1 MANFIYEQM
10 NIKELDQN
18 FDFDFDTENTRD
30 FSDQSNPF
38 DHLIGRE
45 SPVELESGRLDLSP
59 VQSYEGEVS
68 FDELFGGQ
76 VERTE
81 QRERSASFTIPE
93 ENDSKPVKEPVY
105 GPVKISVEDSAQE
118 IALTVNVNVLTQ
130 PVTTVVHG
138 EPFYRSDESDEET
151 EETDIITQSIV
162 IEKKRK
168 RTPVVR
174 RRYKRR
180 KVQEE
185 EEEERY
191 DKNGIDQTKG
201 NYLKDAYGDLYW
213 SPPWKSSF
221 DGRWYCHD
229 EECKR
234 SFCSKR
240 TLQNHIWC
248 QGHAWRD
255 NHSKFENGKQGH
267 NAEFDE
273 TERHLMYRCG
283 REFIPESFNPYDH
296 CPECE
301 FRSVS
306 RTNMLRHVKKDHIDV
321 PPHYTKA
328 RAKEYKDSIAKAM
341 IVKRKRGIPKKEKI
355 YESEEEQTEEPEET
369 YGKMV
374 RL

>member
-1 MANFIYEQM
+1 MANLMFEQ
-10 NIKELDQN
+10 IDITELDRN
-18 FDFDFDTENTRD
+18 FDFNFDTENTRD
-30 FSDQSNPF
+30 FGDHTNPF

-45 SPVELESGRLDLSP
+45 SPVDLQSDRLDLSP
-59 VQSYEGEVS
+59 VQSYEGEIS
-68 FDELFGGQ
+68 FNQLFSGE

-93 ENDSKPVKEPVY
+93 NPEIQV
-105 GPVKISVEDSAQE
+105 PVKISVQDSAQK
-118 IALTVNVNVLTQ
+118 IALTVNVNVLTK
-130 PVTTVVHG
+130 PATSVVRG
-138 EPFYRSDESDEET
+138 DLNFGSDESDGEP

-162 IEKKRK
+162 TEKKRK

-180 KVQEE
+180 KVHEK

-213 SPPWKSSF
+213 FPPWKSSF

-229 EECKR
+229 AECKR

-248 QGHAWRD
+248 QGHAWRE
-255 NHSKFENGKQGH
+255 NHNKFENGKQGH

-273 TERHLMYRCG
+273 SERHLMFRCG
-283 REFIPESFNPYDH
+283 REFIPESFDPYDH

-321 PPHYTKA
+321 PPNYTKA
-328 RAKEYKDSIAKAM
+328 EAKQYKDKIARAM
-341 IVKRKRGIPKKEKI
+341 IVKRKRGIQKKEKI
-355 YESEEEQTEEPEET
+355 YESEEEKSEEPEET

>member
-1 MANFIYEQM
+1 MANLTFEQIDI
-10 NIKELDQN
+10 NELDRN
-18 FDFDFDTENTRD
+18 FDFNFDTENTRD
-30 FSDQSNPF
+30 FGDHTNPF
-38 DHLIGRE
+38 DNLIGRE
-45 SPVELESGRLDLSP
+45 SPVDLQSDRLDLSP
-59 VQSYEGEVS
+59 VQSYEGDLS
-68 FDELFGGQ
+68 FNQLFGGEI
-76 VERTE
+76 ERTE
-81 QRERSASFTIPE
+81 QRERAASFTIPE
-93 ENDSKPVKEPVY
+93 NPAIQV
-105 GPVKISVEDSAQE
+105 PVKISVQDSAQK
-118 IALTVNVNVLTQ
+118 IALTVNVNVLTK
-130 PVTTVVHG
+130 PVTTVVRG
-138 EPFYRSDESDEET
+138 DLNFGSDESDGEP
-151 EETDIITQSIV
+151 DIITQSIV
-162 IEKKRK
+162 TEKKRK

-180 KVQEE
+180 KVHEQED
-185 EEEERY
+185 RY

-201 NYLKDAYGDLYW
+201 NYLKDAYGELYW
-213 SPPWKSSF
+213 HPPWKSSF

-229 EECKR
+229 EACKR

-248 QGHAWRD
+248 QGHAWRE

-273 TERHLMYRCG
+273 SERHLMFRCG
-283 REFIPESFNPYDH
+283 REFIPESFDPYDH

-321 PPHYTKA
+321 PPNYTKA
-328 RAKEYKDSIAKAM
+328 EAKQYKDKIARAM
-341 IVKRKRGIPKKEKI
+341 IVKRKRGIQKKEKI
-355 YESEEEQTEEPEET
+355 YESEEEKSEEPEET